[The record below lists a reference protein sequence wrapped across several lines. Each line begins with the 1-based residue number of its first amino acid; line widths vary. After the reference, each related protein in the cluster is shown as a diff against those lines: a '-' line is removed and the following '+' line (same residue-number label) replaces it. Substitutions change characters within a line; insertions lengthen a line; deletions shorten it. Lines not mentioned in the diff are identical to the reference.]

1 MIYPSWVEGRRGRVK
16 ADIGQGSHQSVS
28 PLRLL
33 LQIQQ
38 CGHLTMGNKTTNT
51 AAVCL
56 LASMCTIGP
65 LLGDSAYGATTPSR
79 TVSSSINV
87 IESSVCS
94 GFFSPDY
101 VSGHNK
107 FGLTQE
113 IGKVRIECM
122 GVATAAVWF
131 RHTGPSSRYD
141 VQLNVGKSGRY
152 PGDVDWPL
160 LDSCYPYTLSLED
173 GNIVTPSSVSTTPT
187 SNEDKVMVATTPSSQ
202 VSFSVWAGP
211 AKHGEF
217 SDCYIQPGIYVFPL
231 YIGTYIP

>member
-1 MIYPSWVEGRRGRVK
+1 
-16 ADIGQGSHQSVS
+16 
-28 PLRLL
+28 
-33 LQIQQ
+33 
-38 CGHLTMGNKTTNT
+38 MGNKTTNT

-87 IESSVCS
+87 IESSECS
-94 GFFSPDY
+94 GFFSPEY
-101 VSGHNK
+101 VTGQSK
-107 FGLTQE
+107 FGMNE
-113 IGKVRIECM
+113 EVGKVHIQCT

-131 RHTGPSSRYD
+131 RHTGPLSRYD
-141 VQLNVGKSGRY
+141 VQLNVGKRGRY

-160 LDSCYPYTLSLED
+160 GNGCYPFTLYLPENQ
-173 GNIVTPSSVSTTPT
+173 GNIVTPSSVGTTPT

-202 VSFSVWAGP
+202 VSFSVWATAAVQSEISVCNIP
-211 AKHGEF
+211 
-217 SDCYIQPGIYVFPL
+217 PGIYVFPL